1 MFQKPPKLNSIVK
14 KTNKGGNMRNIGSA
28 MLFFGIGSIVLNFI
42 DMQFVILAWID
53 MWGPTVG
60 WVIKGA
66 LIIVGAILFFVSGKK
81 EETQAA

>member
-1 MFQKPPKLNSIVK
+1 
-14 KTNKGGNMRNIGSA
+14 MRNIGSA

-42 DMQFVILAWID
+42 NMQFIILAWID

-66 LIIVGAILFFVSGKK
+66 LILVGAILFFASGKK
-81 EETQAA
+81 EEKTQAA